1 MINNTPFALR
11 SRLGTFAVL
20 LSLVLT
26 GCGGDSDNDRIT
38 LDSELRALIR
48 SASLSGDPSRNRT
61 LPSID
66 DPLPQLGKLL
76 FFTKALGGDQDSA
89 CVSCHH
95 PVLGGGD
102 DLPLPIG
109 VGAEMPDLLGPGRLP
124 SPLAEGFDGG
134 PTVPRNAPTTFNIAL
149 WDQVLFFDGR
159 IESLGKTPR
168 TNGDDGLG
176 IRTPDTSFGIP
187 DPEVGPT
194 ITDAQAFFPVASADE
209 MRGFVFEAG
218 NDNATVRAHLQAR
231 IGDYGIGTGELP
243 VNFWLEQFL
252 TAFNDP
258 AGTPEGLITYRNIAQ
273 AIAEYQR
280 SQLFVNTP
288 WKAYVEGDDTAIS
301 RSAKRGAVL
310 FLRPIDVGG
319 AGCATCHSGDFFTD
333 EQFYVLA
340 IPQVGRGKGDGAT
353 GDDDFGRM
361 RETGNQSD
369 RYAFRTPTLLNVG
382 ETGPYGHTGVYDTLD
397 GIVRHHL
404 NAPEAAV
411 NFDYNQLDPGIQ
423 RANAVANTQAAV
435 DQLLTLR
442 LSGRPAIQDVALS
455 NGEIEEIVN
464 FLLTLTDPCV
474 QDRDCLAPWIPMP
487 ANPIR
492 MACACSLS
500 TATVIRFKSKEYS
513 FSRPDPIEALGID
526 QPSRNHTFV
535 FHDLPNA

>member
-1 MINNTPFALR
+1 MNNITPFVLR
-11 SRLGTFAVL
+11 SRPAILTIL
-20 LSLVLT
+20 LSLLLIS
-26 GCGGDSDNDRIT
+26 CGGDSDNNSIT

-48 SASLSGDPSRNRT
+48 SAGLSGDPSRNRT

-76 FFTKALGGDQDSA
+76 FFTKALGGDKDSA

-95 PVLGGGD
+95 PILGSGD

-124 SPLAEGFDGG
+124 SPLAEDFDGG
-134 PTVPRNAPTTFNIAL
+134 PTVPRNAPTIFNMAL
-149 WDQVLFFDGR
+149 WDRVLFFDGR
-159 IESLGKTPR
+159 IESLGKTPGF
-168 TNGDDGLG
+168 NGDDGLG
-176 IRTPDTSFGIP
+176 IRTPDTQFGFA

-194 ITDAQAFFPVASADE
+194 LTDAQAFFPVTSAEE

-218 NDNATVRAHLQAR
+218 NGNAAARAHLQAR

-243 VNFWLEQFL
+243 VNFWLEQFRI
-252 TAFNDP
+252 AFNDP
-258 AGTPEGLITYRNIAQ
+258 AGTPEALITYRNIAL
-273 AIAEYQR
+273 ALAEYER
-280 SQLFVNTP
+280 SQIFVNTP
-288 WKAYVEGDDTAIS
+288 WKAYVEGNDFAIS
-301 RSAKRGAVL
+301 RSAKRGGVL
-310 FLRPIDVGG
+310 FLRSIDEGG

-333 EQFYVLA
+333 EEFYVLA

-361 RETGNQSD
+361 RETGNQND

-382 ETGPYGHTGVYDTLD
+382 ETGPFGHTGVYDTLE

-423 RANAVANTQAAV
+423 RTNAVANTQAAV

-442 LSGRPAIQDVALS
+442 VSGRPVIQDVAL
-455 NGEIEEIVN
+455 NDGEIEDIVN
-464 FLLTLTDPCV
+464 FLSALTDPCV
-474 QDRDCLAPWIPMP
+474 QDRDCLAPWIPD
-487 ANPIR
+487 AS
-492 MACACSLS
+492 A
-500 TATVIRFKSKEYS
+500 
-513 FSRPDPIEALGID
+513 PDPDGLRVFAID
-526 QPSRNHTFV
+526 GNGDP
-535 FHDLPNA
+535 L